1 MSTSTN
7 PISRHD
13 TKARMSRAVIH
24 NGVAYL
30 CGQVAG
36 PEARE
41 GDITA
46 QTESMLARV
55 DALLKEIGSS
65 REQLLSATVYLKDGN
80 DVAAMNAVWDAWVP
94 EGYAPARTC
103 VCAPLPAGELKV
115 EITVTTA
122 VNA

>member
-1 MSTSTN
+1 MTPTN
-7 PISRHD
+7 NVVLRHD
-13 TKARMSRAVIH
+13 TNTRMSRAVIH

-36 PEARE
+36 PDARE
-41 GDITA
+41 GDITE
-46 QTESMLARV
+46 QTQSMLARL

-80 DVAAMNAVWDAWVP
+80 EVAAMNAVWDAWVP
-94 EGYAPARTC
+94 DGYAPARTC
-103 VCAPLPAGELKV
+103 VCAPLPADELKV

>member
-1 MSTSTN
+1 MS
-7 PISRHD
+7 IERHD

-24 NGVAYL
+24 QGVAYL

-36 PEARE
+36 PDARQ
-41 GDITA
+41 GDITE
-46 QTESMLARV
+46 QTQSMLERV

-65 REQLLSATVYLKDGN
+65 REQLLSATVYLKEGG

-103 VCAPLPAGELKV
+103 VCAAMPSEELKV
-115 EITVTTA
+115 EITVTAA
-122 VNA
+122 VGE

>member
-7 PISRHD
+7 TISRHD

-46 QTESMLARV
+46 QTESMLERV

-65 REQLLSATVYLKDGN
+65 REQLLSATIYLKNGEDF
-80 DVAAMNAVWDAWVP
+80 AAMNAIWDAWVP

-103 VCAPLPAGELKV
+103 VCAPLPADELKV